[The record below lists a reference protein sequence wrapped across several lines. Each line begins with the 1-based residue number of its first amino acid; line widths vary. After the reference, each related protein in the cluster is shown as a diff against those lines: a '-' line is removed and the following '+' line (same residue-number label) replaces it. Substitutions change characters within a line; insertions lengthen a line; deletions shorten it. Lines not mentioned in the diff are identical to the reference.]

1 METIESTKSSVGAAA
16 INEDDPECKAITNGL
31 RTIGQLVELSTSF

>member
-31 RTIGQLVELSTSF
+31 RIGQLVELSTSF